1 MCEHPQIN
9 WIGKSDGI
17 HCGIC
22 GQLINFGT
30 PKIQPKKEE
39 PKPEIMPEPVED
51 PAPTTEPEEPKPK
64 RKAAPKKGTKK

>member
-30 PKIQPKKEE
+30 PKKEE
-39 PKPEIMPEPVED
+39 PKPEPETMPEPVVD
-51 PAPTTEPEEPKPK
+51 PDPVSEEPKPK
-64 RKAAPKKGTKK
+64 RKTALKKGGKK

>member
-1 MCEHPQIN
+1 MCEHPQNN

-39 PKPEIMPEPVED
+39 PKPEPETMPEPVVD
-51 PAPTTEPEEPKPK
+51 PDPVQEEPKPK
-64 RKAAPKKGTKK
+64 RKAAPKRGAKK

>member
-30 PKIQPKKEE
+30 PKLQPK
-39 PKPEIMPEPVED
+39 KPEIMPEPVVDPE
-51 PAPTTEPEEPKPK
+51 PAPEQEALKPK